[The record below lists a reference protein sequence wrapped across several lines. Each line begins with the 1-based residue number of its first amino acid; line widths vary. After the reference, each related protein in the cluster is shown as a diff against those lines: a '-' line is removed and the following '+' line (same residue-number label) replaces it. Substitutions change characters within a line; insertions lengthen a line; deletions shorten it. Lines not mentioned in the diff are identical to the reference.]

1 MTLTTSGITFIPTLP
16 SRPWGICNMHT
27 QRTETFKSLEVGRLS
42 QSAIKSL
49 FFQFTVKKLAFHHDL
64 KNAIA

>member
-1 MTLTTSGITFIPTLP
+1 MTLATSGITFIPTLP

-27 QRTETFKSLEVGRLS
+27 QRTETFKSLEVGRVKV
-42 QSAIKSL
+42 QSNHY
-49 FFQFTVKKLAFHHDL
+49 FFNLQLLKKLSFHHDL

>member
-27 QRTETFKSLEVGRLS
+27 QRTETFKSLEVGRVKV
-42 QSAIKSL
+42 QSNHY
-49 FFQFTVKKLAFHHDL
+49 FCQFTVKKLSFHHDL

>member
-27 QRTETFKSLEVGRLS
+27 QRTETFKSLEVGRVKV
-42 QSAIKSL
+42 QSNHY